1 MDRLFCDKPYNLD
14 EAAARRGVPRRK
26 RKDSR
31 STAYELTIR
40 VPEGYRR
47 YFGGKKKLT
56 RTVFALNKKVD
67 LKGQAKAFED
77 EKNAALD
84 LALEADGRNACALDP
99 KAWSEMPFGDYARR
113 YVERRV
119 GTIAKATT
127 ANERRYLDYVAA
139 SIGAIPLRELTA
151 EDVERCLLAVPRLS
165 EEWARERRA
174 KLEEERARKL
184 REGNRRKQKPFG
196 PLRVAGPHM
205 QAKVLKFVR
214 EVLNDAVDREHV
226 GRNVAKKRFLSKSF
240 KKGRPLI
247 DPLMEDEAARF
258 LEEAAAL
265 PLCMAKVAVL
275 VLFATGMRPEELLAL
290 RVGSFV
296 DAQDGGEAQI
306 RIVAALREGR
316 IEGYTKSDSS
326 MRTVPLDRYTASVVR
341 EWMEAKRAEL
351 DGMGLVLRSSTPLL
365 GVAGRVLP
373 YESFRNAW
381 RRFVKRAGFE
391 GTRPYALRHTFA
403 TINLARRENVKTVSV
418 LLGRTDAS
426 YTLDLYVGF
435 ILAMA
440 KGSRAATWA
449 GSRRVSLLGRLAR
462 RGLLE
467 AGRIF
472 DDGRAACCILSLA

>member
-1 MDRLFCDKPYNLD
+1 
-14 EAAARRGVPRRK
+14 
-26 RKDSR
+26 
-31 STAYELTIR
+31 
-40 VPEGYRR
+40 
-47 YFGGKKKLT
+47 
-56 RTVFALNKKVD
+56 
-67 LKGQAKAFED
+67 
-77 EKNAALD
+77 
-84 LALEADGRNACALDP
+84 
-99 KAWSEMPFGDYARR
+99 
-113 YVERRV
+113 
-119 GTIAKATT
+119 
-127 ANERRYLDYVAA
+127 
-139 SIGAIPLRELTA
+139 
-151 EDVERCLLAVPRLS
+151 
-165 EEWARERRA
+165 
-174 KLEEERARKL
+174 
-184 REGNRRKQKPFG
+184 
-196 PLRVAGPHM
+196 M

-214 EVLNDAVDREHV
+214 EVLGDAVDREHV

-240 KKGRPLI
+240 RKGRPLI

-341 EWMEAKRAEL
+341 EWVEAKRAEL

-365 GVAGRVLP
+365 GTAGRVLP

-381 RRFVKRAGFE
+381 RRFVGRAGFE

-403 TINLARRENVKTVSV
+403 TINLARGENVKTISV
-418 LLGRTDAS
+418 LLGHTDAS

-435 ILAMA
+435 IP
-440 KGSRAATWA
+440 ATT
-449 GSRRVSLLGRLAR
+449 
-462 RGLLE
+462 RGLANRYVGGL
-467 AGRIF
+467 AP
-472 DDGRAACCILSLA
+472 ALSEGLPE